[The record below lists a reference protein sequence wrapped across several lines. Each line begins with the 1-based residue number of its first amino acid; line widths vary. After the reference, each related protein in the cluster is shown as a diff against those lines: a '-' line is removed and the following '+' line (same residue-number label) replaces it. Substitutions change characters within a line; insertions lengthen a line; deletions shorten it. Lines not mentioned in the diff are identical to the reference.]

1 MVNLA
6 TIGTLAELELNTF
19 NLRPALPCPAPAKP
33 ADNLDNI
40 SSKTLLE
47 KRWQYKY
54 RSLMDTLSQF
64 NVEDETNSRGGG
76 VGGGNSVPRTP
87 VGSNRRT
94 YLTIQG
100 VPRRPRSYLQ
110 LENNLRNLFDGPPPA
125 GSPPPPAV
133 VIDHDN
139 SQSHQSG
146 FHRSN
151 SYNARSRTN
160 S

>member
-1 MVNLA
+1 
-6 TIGTLAELELNTF
+6 
-19 NLRPALPCPAPAKP
+19 
-33 ADNLDNI
+33 
-40 SSKTLLE
+40 
-47 KRWQYKY
+47 
-54 RSLMDTLSQF
+54 MDTLSQF
-64 NVEDETNSRGGG
+64 NVEDETTNGSA
-76 VGGGNSVPRTP
+76 SAPRTP
-87 VGSNRRT
+87 LTGSNRRT

-133 VIDHDN
+133 IIDHSGAGQN
-139 SQSHQSG
+139 QNQSSG
-146 FHRSN
+146 FHRSS

>member
-1 MVNLA
+1 
-6 TIGTLAELELNTF
+6 
-19 NLRPALPCPAPAKP
+19 
-33 ADNLDNI
+33 
-40 SSKTLLE
+40 
-47 KRWQYKY
+47 
-54 RSLMDTLSQF
+54 MDTLSQF
-64 NVEDETNSRGGG
+64 NVEDETNSRGGVVEG
-76 VGGGNSVPRTP
+76 ANSVPRTP
-87 VGSNRRT
+87 VISNRRT

-125 GSPPPPAV
+125 GSPPPPPALV
-133 VIDHDN
+133 SDHSN
-139 SQSHQSG
+139 GEQNQ

>member
-1 MVNLA
+1 M
-6 TIGTLAELELNTF
+6 
-19 NLRPALPCPAPAKP
+19 
-33 ADNLDNI
+33 DNI

-64 NVEDETNSRGGG
+64 NVEDETGGG
-76 VGGGNSVPRTP
+76 GGSVTTRSPTI
-87 VGSNRRT
+87 SNRRT

-110 LENNLRNLFDGPPPA
+110 LENNLRNLFDGPPSSA
-125 GSPPPPAV
+125 GSPPPPPPPAV
-133 VIDHDN
+133 VSDH
-139 SQSHQSG
+139 QGKGEQQQQQAG

>member
-1 MVNLA
+1 M
-6 TIGTLAELELNTF
+6 
-19 NLRPALPCPAPAKP
+19 
-33 ADNLDNI
+33 DNI

-64 NVEDETNSRGGG
+64 NVEDETGGSG
-76 VGGGNSVPRTP
+76 SVTRSI
-87 VGSNRRT
+87 SNRRT

-100 VPRRPRSYLQ
+100 VPRRPKSYLQ
-110 LENNLRNLFDGPPPA
+110 LENNLRNLFDGPPSSA
-125 GSPPPPAV
+125 GSPPPPPPPPAV
-133 VIDHDN
+133 VSDH
-139 SQSHQSG
+139 QRREEKQEQQAG

>member
-1 MVNLA
+1 
-6 TIGTLAELELNTF
+6 
-19 NLRPALPCPAPAKP
+19 
-33 ADNLDNI
+33 
-40 SSKTLLE
+40 
-47 KRWQYKY
+47 
-54 RSLMDTLSQF
+54 MDTLSQF
-64 NVEDETNSRGGG
+64 NVEDETGTNGGG
-76 VGGGNSVPRTP
+76 GGSAPRTP
-87 VGSNRRT
+87 VTGSNRRT

-133 VIDHDN
+133 ISDHHGQQN
-139 SQSHQSG
+139 QQNQSASG